1 MTICIQKKLFN
12 LEKIISDLRE
22 NKPNVGA
29 IVSFIGY
36 VRDFNKD
43 INTKKLKH
51 MNLEHYPGMTEKTLI
66 NIELNA
72 KSKWSLED
80 VFIIHRVGKLLPSD
94 PIVAVV
100 VASQHRKNAF
110 EACEFIIDFLK
121 TDAPFWKKEISDQD
135 ELWVENRL
143 EDHQKKASWNI
154 KERLKIS

>member
-1 MTICIQKKLFN
+1 MTICIQKDLFN
-12 LEKIISDLRE
+12 IEKIISNLRK
-22 NKPNVGA
+22 NKPNIGA

-36 VRDFNKD
+36 VRDFNKE

-66 NIELNA
+66 KIELNA

-154 KERLKIS
+154 KE

>member
-154 KERLKIS
+154 KE

>member
-1 MTICIQKKLFN
+1 MTICIQKDLFN
-12 LEKIISDLRE
+12 IEKIISNLRK
-22 NKPNVGA
+22 NKPSIGA

-66 NIELNA
+66 KIELNA

-154 KERLKIS
+154 KE

>member
-135 ELWVENRL
+135 ELWVENRI
-143 EDHQKKASWNI
+143 EDHQKKTSWNI
-154 KERLKIS
+154 KND

>member
-1 MTICIQKKLFN
+1 MTICIQKDLFN
-12 LEKIISDLRE
+12 IEKIISNLRK
-22 NKPNVGA
+22 NKPSIGA

-43 INTKKLKH
+43 INTKKLKQ

-66 NIELNA
+66 KIELNA
-72 KSKWSLED
+72 KSRWSLED
-80 VFIIHRVGKLLPSD
+80 VFIIHRVGKLLPTD

-143 EDHQKKASWNI
+143 EDHQKKASWN
-154 KERLKIS
+154 KKD

>member
-1 MTICIQKKLFN
+1 MTICIQKDLFN
-12 LEKIISDLRE
+12 IEKIISNLRK
-22 NKPNVGA
+22 NKPSIGA

-51 MNLEHYPGMTEKTLI
+51 MNLEHYPGMTEKKLI

-143 EDHQKKASWNI
+143 EDHQKKASW
-154 KERLKIS
+154 KINND

>member
-1 MTICIQKKLFN
+1 MTICIQKDLFN
-12 LEKIISDLRE
+12 IEKIISNLRK
-22 NKPNVGA
+22 NKPSIGA

-51 MNLEHYPGMTEKTLI
+51 MELEHYPGMTEKTLI
-66 NIELNA
+66 KIELNA
-72 KSKWSLED
+72 KSRWSLED

-154 KERLKIS
+154 KE

>member
-1 MTICIQKKLFN
+1 MTICIQKDLFN
-12 LEKIISDLRE
+12 IEKIISNLRK
-22 NKPNVGA
+22 NKPSIGA

-43 INTKKLKH
+43 INTKKLKQ

-66 NIELNA
+66 KIELNA
-72 KSKWSLED
+72 KSRWSLED

-143 EDHQKKASWNI
+143 EDHQKKVSWNI
-154 KERLKIS
+154 KE

>member
-1 MTICIQKKLFN
+1 MTICIQKDLFN
-12 LEKIISDLRE
+12 IEKIISNLRK
-22 NKPNVGA
+22 NKPNIGA

-36 VRDFNKD
+36 VRDFNKE

-51 MNLEHYPGMTEKTLI
+51 MNLEHYPGMTEKKLI

-154 KERLKIS
+154 KE